1 ARCRLLLIAP
11 PRTPVHTRSLHDAL
25 PISDLQRRSG
35 LYGTAVADSVLERS
49 VLVAEPDL
57 IERRAVDRIDRLL
70 FQPRRVVLGQAFGGV
85 DPGLCADPDLRLD
98 QPETAGARP
107 VVRGRQMS
115 SSNLNS
121 TYFKNKNKDGG
132 HHG

>member
-1 ARCRLLLIAP
+1 FQGHSRRDSRSVEAGRCQYPSGNLQGADP
-11 PRTPVHTRSLHDAL
+11 
-25 PISDLQRRSG
+25 DLQRRSG

-85 DPGLCADPDLRLD
+85 DPGLGADPDLRLD

-121 TYFKNKNKDGG
+121 THFKNKNK
-132 HHG
+132 